1 MLTPDMVIQELMEIR
16 RQSEKGIS
24 LLADAEQKMIQL
36 ELDAERIEA
45 QALLDNQGTVVE
57 RQAIAKLKSLEARQA
72 AGLAKVEVNRIK
84 TKLKHLSESMM
95 AVMHAGK
102 MVEITYKTAGIGER

>member
-1 MLTPDMVIQELMEIR
+1 MLTPDSVIQELMEIR
-16 RQSEKGIS
+16 RQSERGIS
-24 LLADAEQKMIQL
+24 LLAEAEERQIRLDL
-36 ELDAERIEA
+36 EAEKIEA

-57 RQAIAKLKSLEARQA
+57 RQAIAKLQSADARFQA
-72 AGLAKVEVNRIK
+72 ALAKVEVNRIK
-84 TKLKHLSESMM
+84 TKLKHLSDSMM

>member
-1 MLTPDMVIQELMEIR
+1 MLTPDSVIQELMEIR

-24 LLADAEQKMIQL
+24 LLAEAEERQIRLDL
-36 ELDAERIEA
+36 EAEKIEA

-57 RQAIAKLKSLEARQA
+57 RQAIAKLQSADARFQA
-72 AGLAKVEVNRIK
+72 ALAKVEVTRIK
-84 TKLKHLSESMM
+84 TKLKHLSDSMM

>member
-1 MLTPDMVIQELMEIR
+1 MLTPDMIIQELLEIR
-16 RQSEKGIS
+16 RQSEKGVS
-24 LLADAEQKMIQL
+24 LLAEAEQKLIRL

-57 RQAIAKLKSLEARQA
+57 RQAIAKLKSLEAREA
-72 AGLAKVEVNRIK
+72 SALARVEVNRIK

-102 MVEITYKTAGIGER
+102 MVEITYKTAGMGER